1 MSSQTLRSSPPAP
14 VRTSTEMAPPEPERR
29 GRARRNVTR
38 RFRGFDDEYT
48 GPTNLNSVPE
58 SMAVDSTPADE
69 LQSQGLF
76 VSQDPE
82 PRMNLDR
89 EESQPAESQRG
100 GRKRSTPPM
109 QYEEE
114 DIMEDVAPA
123 LLAFKKRKLADDAA
137 RRQRGEST
145 PLAPAIKEKSITNV
159 KPRVVKKEIDIQK
172 HLDEQAEKAAELARA
187 EREALY
193 DSMDGMDI
201 EAIRKLAIIEEMEV
215 TRPEAP
221 PLPAAQA
228 DESDRWDE
236 RWNGRK
242 NFKKFR
248 RRGADASGP
257 RDSYR
262 VIVPL
267 DEVKKKDFG
276 IGEEYWLEGDADTH
290 HKRKK
295 GKGKDTQNISQ
306 SQTQAKPSQLKPT
319 PAKAAEISVRE
330 SEDEIAHAEEEDM
343 EGNVEASSDVE
354 IVERTPP
361 PQPKL
366 RSQRSQK
373 LADKT
378 NESRNLP
385 AQNKNKRAAAMSL
398 TKPAPAKKAKPMKT
412 TEDGEEDSDDS
423 DGLKFRFQ
431 RKK

>member
-1 MSSQTLRSSPPAP
+1 
-14 VRTSTEMAPPEPERR
+14 
-29 GRARRNVTR
+29 
-38 RFRGFDDEYT
+38 
-48 GPTNLNSVPE
+48 
-58 SMAVDSTPADE
+58 
-69 LQSQGLF
+69 
-76 VSQDPE
+76 
-82 PRMNLDR
+82 
-89 EESQPAESQRG
+89 
-100 GRKRSTPPM
+100 
-109 QYEEE
+109 
-114 DIMEDVAPA
+114 MEDVAPA

-145 PLAPAIKEKSITNV
+145 PPAPAIKEKPITNA

-172 HLDEQAEKAAELARA
+172 HLDEQAEKAAQLARA
-187 EREALY
+187 EREALHE
-193 DSMDGMDI
+193 SMDGMDI

-215 TRPEAP
+215 TRSE
-221 PLPAAQA
+221 PLPRPAAQA

-267 DEVKKKDFG
+267 EEVKKKDFG

-295 GKGKDTQNISQ
+295 GKGKDAQNVSQ
-306 SQTQAKPSQLKPT
+306 SQTRSKPFQRQST
-319 PAKAAEISVRE
+319 SRATTARAAEILVSE
-330 SEDEIAHAEEEDM
+330 LEDEIAYAEEEEM
-343 EGNVEASSDVE
+343 EGNVGASSEVE

-361 PQPKL
+361 QPKP
-366 RSQRSQK
+366 RSQHSQK

-385 AQNKNKRAAAMSL
+385 AQNKNKRAAATPL

-412 TEDGEEDSDDS
+412 AEARVEDSDDS
-423 DGLKFRFQ
+423 DDGLKFRFQ